1 MKKLVSL
8 TLSVLM
14 VLTAAGMVQAGAAEV
29 ATSFKDDT
37 GFHFSFENESD
48 FAHPDMQLDSIGLSQ
63 FKTPGVTRYC
73 EGAYG
78 SKGAVAV
85 AVETASGN
93 GNVNDGVSG
102 IKMFPGKE
110 YDLTMD
116 LKLFSPENFANLPNV
131 NLFFMTQGVQMY
143 EDTDCTKP
151 LSVSSSDFQL
161 FSIPGSSVFQFEE
174 DGKTVSGDW
183 SSFHQ
188 KITLTNSFSGKF
200 VKSDEP
206 VSVKLF
212 IRMGANAHALT
223 STSDFTPEF
232 VAQCGTVSETDT
244 RAALWMEY
252 AIDNIGL
259 WPASI
264 IPEEPAEEDTALWR
278 GSFEDNGWASET
290 HGVTFEGNYAKA
302 LITSD
307 VPADIQDRSKG
318 ALEPTY
324 TGNTDNGGY
333 LDFNTVAA
341 TNEMRLQ
348 YNRVYEISFWAK
360 GSSAVEDFYKSSG
373 RKTALIPE
381 RNGAS
386 RLDRTFP
393 MWTSY
398 TVNEPITTEWTKYT
412 YLFYEEMPMALGR
425 DGDNV
430 STLRFHVR
438 YSCVPNTKTNNLTAE
453 VGGETINYA
462 YQSKSGEYYK
472 LEDFKIYLDDFTVT
486 PLDIAYNG
494 DFAVKDENQSNY
506 TVVWYSGG
514 TNTYRVAQPG
524 NDVLSPGVFHNGV
537 IETISD
543 FPGADSKNVLKV
555 TKDGGAPYQGADIEN
570 GKKYQISFWAKA
582 DDAESVGQPINLVLD
597 RDIQGQ
603 ILDNSE
609 PTYTDVPKWAGYRLD
624 TSVTKD
630 ITLNKE
636 HYDGYGAPKNF
647 GTNEEPEFRTGSVPF
662 YMYGGTI
669 ANAYHKPGE
678 LTPTNYEETLVYDD
692 YYDRMFAKNTQLGNE
707 PTAWA
712 YQYYDGTAWAG
723 TNDKAEITSDKTL
736 SGDWTLYTMEYEWN
750 YPGKHYRVPN
760 LTFLDN
766 ASYSLADIKI
776 EALEGEDPN
785 AKPAFHIENLAAT
798 ADKEILSTSDS
809 IRLTWNFVST
819 GAADAKEAAGGSLV
833 KVYADNN
840 GKLALIG
847 TTRAD
852 QAGAAEIKAGAA
864 LFGKSLVFEVIPADT
879 NGNYGIGATAA
890 FSGRV
895 ATAVESELAVNPDQ
909 NSADWSVTI
918 AADNI
923 SGTADIYVATY
934 NQNNKLISI
943 SQEQLAYASGENN
956 KTGNIAFS
964 ANADKVKLF
973 VWDGE
978 LKPMCTEKEITFMPV
993 NNDPFAGDNE
1003 INVVFLGGSI
1013 TEGAGASAPAKC
1025 YANLTGEWF
1034 KKTYGTTSRTVNY
1047 YNKGVG
1053 GTPSDYGLLRFTRD
1067 VVNLNPDVVFI
1078 EFAVNDGGR
1087 DTRMYMESM
1096 VRTLLSLPTS
1106 PYVVFLYTTNETYST
1121 PTAFHEQVAEYY
1133 GIPQISL
1140 KDALKRELNGAN
1152 ARDAGYLKDSVHPS
1166 DQGYQV
1172 YFNEITK
1179 CLETGR
1185 FYQRPIPQKEKLV
1198 AASGA
1203 VETEFIPISNDRITK
1218 SGNDWTT
1225 GGTGNRQWGK
1235 TTTIGATLKFSFDG
1249 TILAV
1254 EHGLLSASGMYEI
1267 YVDGEKKGTG
1277 DPYYGDRALTDSP
1290 QLVMGYAN
1298 YALPDGHHDVEIKTI
1313 QSTNSNS
1320 EGDNVFLYNI
1330 ITGSPVK

>member
-206 VSVKLF
+206 VNVKLF

-318 ALEPTY
+318 ALELTY

-486 PLDIAYNG
+486 PLDIVHNG
-494 DFAVKDENQSNY
+494 DLAIADASQADYSYAWYDGAANAT
-506 TVVWYSGG
+506 TVGLAG
-514 TNTYRVAQPG
+514 EDTKTPAI
-524 NDVLSPGVFHNGV
+524 FHNGT
-537 IETISD
+537 IESVTD
-543 FPGADSKNVLKV
+543 FNGADSKNVLKV
-555 TKDGGAPYQGADIEN
+555 TKDGGAPYQGVDIEN
-570 GKKYQISFWAKA
+570 GKTYQISFWAKA

-603 ILDNSE
+603 ILDDSE
-609 PTYTDVPKWAGYRLD
+609 PTYTKVPKWASYTLD
-624 TSVTKD
+624 KTDTKD
-630 ITLNKE
+630 ITLNTE
-636 HYDGYGAPKNF
+636 HYDGYGAP
-647 GTNEEPEFRTGSVPF
+647 TEETGSIPF
-662 YMYGGTI
+662 YLYGGTI

-692 YYDRMFAKNTQLGNE
+692 YYDRMLSKNTQEGQE
-707 PTAWA
+707 PTAWG
-712 YQYYDGTAWAG
+712 YQYYDGTEWVG
-723 TNDKAEITSDKTL
+723 TNDKAEITSGETL
-736 SGDWTLYTMEYEWN
+736 GEDWTLYTVEYQWS
-750 YPGKHYRVPN
+750 YPGKHYRMPK

-766 ASYSLADIKI
+766 ANYSLTDIKI
-776 EALEGEDPN
+776 EEVEGTDPN
-785 AKPAFHIENLAAT
+785 AKPEFHIENLT
-798 ADKEILSTSDS
+798 ATSDKTILNSTDS
-809 IRLTWNFVST
+809 ILLTWNFVST
-819 GAADAKEAAGGSLV
+819 GEVEAVEGDGKSLV
-833 KVYADNN
+833 KVYADN
-840 GKLALIG
+840 GGDLALIG

-852 QAGAAEIKAGAA
+852 NAGRTEIKASAD
-864 LFGKSLVFEVIPADT
+864 LFGKNLVFEVIPVDSK
-879 NGNYGIGATAA
+879 GNYGVGAQAA
-890 FSGRV
+890 FAGRI
-895 ATAVESELAVNPDQ
+895 ALSASSELKLNLDKT
-909 NSADWSVTI
+909 SADWSANILT
-918 AADNI
+918 DNV
-923 SGTADIYVATY
+923 SGTASVYVATY
-934 NQNNKLISI
+934 NQNNKLIAVS
-943 SQEQLAYASGENN
+943 EEPFAYASGENT
-956 KTGNIAFS
+956 KTGTVQISS
-964 ANADKVKLF
+964 AATTVKLF
-973 VWDGE
+973 VWDE
-978 LKPMCTEKEITFMPV
+978 NLKPMLAEKKISLMPV
-993 NNDPFAGDNE
+993 NNNPFADDNN
-1003 INVVFLGGSI
+1003 INVVFLGDSI
-1013 TEGAGASAPAKC
+1013 YAGAGAEPQSERWVNKVGAWFTNTYAK
-1025 YANLTGEWF
+1025 NGV
-1034 KKTYGTTSRTVNY
+1034 TVTPHY
-1047 YNKGVG
+1047 KGVG
-1053 GTPSDYGLLRFTRD
+1053 GTTTDYSLVRVMRD
-1067 VVNLNPDVVFI
+1067 VVDLDPDIVF
-1078 EFAVNDGGR
+1078 FSHTCNDGNR
-1087 DTRMYMESM
+1087 DTRRNMESV
-1096 VRTLLSLPTS
+1096 VRTLASLDNP
-1106 PYVVFLYTTNETYST
+1106 PYIVFTRTTNRSYS
-1121 PTAFHEQVAEYY
+1121 ESNGYGNQVAEFY
-1133 GIPQISL
+1133 GLPLIDDLEAFKAATNGTGVSMSDLFIS
-1140 KDALKRELNGAN
+1140 DG
-1152 ARDAGYLKDSVHPS
+1152 VHPS
-1166 DQGYQV
+1166 NAGYQV
-1172 YFNEITK
+1172 IADEIIR
-1179 CLETGR
+1179 CMETGR
-1185 FYQRPIPQKEKLV
+1185 YYQKAIDRADKLIEN
-1198 AASGA
+1198 SGA
-1203 VETEFIPISNDRITK
+1203 IAEATWFSSTDTSKVTRSTGWTAGSNYVQSSAAGDTLEFSFTGNILAFEYGLHKDSGLIEVWVDDKLEVTCNPRYNDSITSYQLVCKGDSILLDLEYGTHKVVMKTVQNPQVTGSQVDRIF
-1218 SGNDWTT
+1218 GIMT
-1225 GGTGNRQWGK
+1225 GAWVQ
-1235 TTTIGATLKFSFDG
+1235 
-1249 TILAV
+1249 
-1254 EHGLLSASGMYEI
+1254 E
-1267 YVDGEKKGTG
+1267 
-1277 DPYYGDRALTDSP
+1277 
-1290 QLVMGYAN
+1290 
-1298 YALPDGHHDVEIKTI
+1298 
-1313 QSTNSNS
+1313 
-1320 EGDNVFLYNI
+1320 
-1330 ITGSPVK
+1330 